1 MHLIQLVRMFLAIW
15 LVIGVATA
23 VTGLLWTCKTSSQ
36 MLKEEKS

>member
-1 MHLIQLVRMFLAIW
+1 MHLVHLVRLFLAIW
-15 LVIGVATA
+15 LGVGVATA